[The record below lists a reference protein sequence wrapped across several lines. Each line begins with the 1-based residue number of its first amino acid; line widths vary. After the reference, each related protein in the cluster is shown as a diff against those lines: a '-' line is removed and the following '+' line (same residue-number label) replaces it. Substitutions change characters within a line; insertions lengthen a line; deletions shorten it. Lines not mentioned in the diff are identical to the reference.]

1 MFTVSR
7 SNWDWECWYLKRVE
21 NRRTWRKTLRAG
33 SRTIKNSNVTSG
45 PGIEPRPQWWEA
57 RALTIAPSPLLT
69 TLAFSGLEYFI
80 ILGLIMVICFHQS
93 SSDDD
98 RIDGKEIDNPKIE
111 LLFHETTKNF
121 DKLPIQYRV
130 SM

>member
-1 MFTVSR
+1 
-7 SNWDWECWYLKRVE
+7 
-21 NRRTWRKTLRAG
+21 
-33 SRTIKNSNVTSG
+33 
-45 PGIEPRPQWWEA
+45 
-57 RALTIAPSPLLT
+57 
-69 TLAFSGLEYFI
+69 
-80 ILGLIMVICFHQS
+80 MVICFHQS

-130 SM
+130 SMKQYYTPLPGQRGPSY

>member
-1 MFTVSR
+1 
-7 SNWDWECWYLKRVE
+7 
-21 NRRTWRKTLRAG
+21 
-33 SRTIKNSNVTSG
+33 
-45 PGIEPRPQWWEA
+45 
-57 RALTIAPSPLLT
+57 
-69 TLAFSGLEYFI
+69 
-80 ILGLIMVICFHQS
+80 MVICFHKS

-121 DKLPIQYRV
+121 DKLPIQCRV

>member
-1 MFTVSR
+1 
-7 SNWDWECWYLKRVE
+7 
-21 NRRTWRKTLRAG
+21 
-33 SRTIKNSNVTSG
+33 
-45 PGIEPRPQWWEA
+45 
-57 RALTIAPSPLLT
+57 
-69 TLAFSGLEYFI
+69 
-80 ILGLIMVICFHQS
+80 MVICFYQS